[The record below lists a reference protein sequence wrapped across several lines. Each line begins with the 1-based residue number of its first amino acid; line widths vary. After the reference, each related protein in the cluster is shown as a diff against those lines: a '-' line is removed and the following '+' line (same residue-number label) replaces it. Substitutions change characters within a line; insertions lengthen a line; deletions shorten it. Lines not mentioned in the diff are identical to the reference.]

1 MSFLRRLLGSSNSS
15 GDLVR
20 YADRRLKE
28 LEVHQ
33 QVISIGEA
41 IVATNEASS
50 LTEIE
55 GALQNAVEK
64 FAPSGS
70 TAPILGELLKK
81 TASADAND
89 LLSLKN
95 TVKTV
100 LHETLKRK
108 ADTLKAAEADPSG
121 KALGLLL
128 RQDPPVGGQ

>member
-1 MSFLRRLLGSSNSS
+1 MSLLRKLFGPADHS

-20 YADRRLKE
+20 YANRRLKE
-28 LEVHQ
+28 LEIHQ

-41 IVATNEASS
+41 VVATNAASS

-55 GALQNAVEK
+55 SALHNAITK

-70 TAPILGELLKK
+70 TAPVLKELLRK
-81 TASADAND
+81 TASADAID

-95 TVKTV
+95 TVAAV

-108 ADTLKAAEADPSG
+108 GETLKAAEADPSG
-121 KALGLLL
+121 KALALLL